1 MVATALSTDL
11 YELTMMAGY
20 HAAGLMVPATFE
32 LSVRALPPNRSF
44 LVAAGLE
51 QALEYLET
59 LRFQPEDIDHLRGLP
74 NLQGVGPEFFN
85 DYLPGFR
92 FTGDAWAVP
101 EGTPV
106 FPPEPMLRVTAPLP
120 EAQVVET
127 ALMAWM
133 MFQTSVASRAA
144 RMVEAASGR
153 PVVEF
158 GARRAH
164 GVEAG
169 LLAARAAFL
178 AGCDGTSFFEAGR
191 RFGIPLAGTM
201 AHSWVLAFGDEA
213 SAFGSYA
220 GVFGDRAVLLL
231 DTYDTLAAARHV
243 AASGLRP
250 DAVRL
255 DSGDIVSLS
264 RAVREILDAAEL
276 QDTRIFATGDLD
288 EWRIA
293 EIVAAGAPVDAF
305 GVGTALSTSSDA
317 PALGGVYKLVEIER
331 AGALTGIMKLSP
343 GKHTVPGRKQVWR
356 VVRDG
361 AAVKDVIGL
370 ADEAGPSGGRPLLT
384 WVMKGGRREALEQPM
399 YELRAQCR
407 AAVAELPRDLRRL
420 SDSVP
425 YTVQFS
431 DALETMIERL
441 STAAR
446 ER

>member
-20 HAAGLMVPATFE
+20 HAAGLMVLATFE

-59 LRFQPEDIDHLRGLP
+59 LRFQPEDIDYLRDLP

-85 DYLPGFR
+85 DYLRGFR

-164 GVEAG
+164 GVGAG

-178 AGCDGTSFFEAGR
+178 AGCDGTSFVEAGR

-264 RAVREILDAAEL
+264 RAVRAILDAAGL

-331 AGALTGIMKLSP
+331 AGAAVATMKLSP
-343 GKHTVPGRKQVWR
+343 RKYSYPGRKQIWR
-356 VVRDG
+356 VFENGIAVGDVLALGNESG
-361 AAVKDVIGL
+361 A
-370 ADEAGPSGGRPLLT
+370 PGGQPLLRR
-384 WVMKGGRREALEQPM
+384 VMSGGRRELLPQSIH
-399 YELRAQCR
+399 ELRAR
-407 AAVAELPRDLRRL
+407 RGAAVSQLPASIRTLQNSARYPVSFTQALEASIDRL
-420 SDSVP
+420 SRSAG
-425 YTVQFS
+425 S
-431 DALETMIERL
+431 G
-441 STAAR
+441 
-446 ER
+446 

>member
-20 HAAGLMVPATFE
+20 HAAGLTIPATFE
-32 LSVRALPPNRSF
+32 LSVRALPPTRSF

-51 QALEYLET
+51 QVLEYMET
-59 LRFQPEDIDHLRGLP
+59 LRFRPGDIDYLRGLP
-74 NLQGVGPEFFN
+74 NLQGVSPEFF
-85 DYLPGFR
+85 DEYLPRFR
-92 FTGDAWAVP
+92 FSGEVWAVP

-106 FPPEPMLRVTAPLP
+106 FPPEPLLSVTAPLP

-133 MFQTSVASRAA
+133 MFQTSVASRAV
-144 RMVEAASGR
+144 RIVDAASGR
-153 PVVEF
+153 PVIEF

-178 AGCDGTSFFEAGR
+178 AGCDGTSFVEAGR

-201 AHSWVLAFGDEA
+201 GHSWVLAFGDEA

-220 GVFGDRAVLLL
+220 GVFGERAVLLL
-231 DTYDTLAAARHV
+231 DTYDTLTAAKRV
-243 AASGLRP
+243 ATSGLRP

-264 RAVREILDAAEL
+264 RAVREILDAAGL
-276 QDTRIFATGDLD
+276 HATRIFATGDLD

-293 EIVAAGAPVDAF
+293 EIVTAGAPVDAF

-331 AGALTGIMKLSP
+331 AGATTGIMKFSP
-343 GKHTVPGRKQVWR
+343 GKHTLPGRKQVWR
-356 VVRDG
+356 VVRG
-361 AAVKDVIGL
+361 GTAIEDVIAL
-370 ADEAGPSGGRPLLT
+370 ADDAGPSGARPLLT
-384 WVMKGGRREALEQPM
+384 RVLKDGKREVPPPPM
-399 YELRAQCR
+399 HEVRARCR
-407 AAVAELPRDLRRL
+407 AAVAELPHDVRRL
-420 SDSVP
+420 HQPRGYPVHLSD
-425 YTVQFS
+425 T
-431 DALETMIERL
+431 LKTMIDRL
-441 STAAR
+441 AKPKR
-446 ER
+446 

>member
-1 MVATALSTDL
+1 MAATALSTDL

-51 QALEYLET
+51 QVLEYLET
-59 LRFQPEDIDHLRGLP
+59 LRFQSEDIDYLRGLP
-74 NLQGVGPEFFN
+74 NLQGVRPEFFD
-85 DYLPGFR
+85 DYLPAFR
-92 FTGDAWAVP
+92 FTGDVWAVP

-120 EAQVVET
+120 EVQVAET
-127 ALMAWM
+127 AVMAWM
-133 MFQTSVASRAA
+133 TFQTSVASRAA

-178 AGCDGTSFFEAGR
+178 AGCDGTSFVDAGR

-201 AHSWVLAFGDEA
+201 AHSWMLAFGDEA
-213 SAFGSYA
+213 TAFGTYA

-231 DTYDTLAAARHV
+231 DTYDTLTAAKRV
-243 AASGLRP
+243 AASRLRP

-264 RAVREILDAAEL
+264 RAVREILDAAGL
-276 QDTRIFATGDLD
+276 QDTRIFATGELD

-331 AGALTGIMKLSP
+331 AGALTGIMKFSP
-343 GKHTVPGRKQVWR
+343 GKHTLPGRKQVWR

-361 AAVKDVIGL
+361 AAVKDVIAL

-384 WVMKGGRREALEQPM
+384 RVMKDGRRDGPPQPIH
-399 YELRAQCR
+399 ELRAYCR
-407 AAVAELPRDLRRL
+407 AAVAELPDDLRRL
-420 SDSVP
+420 ADSVP
-425 YTVQFS
+425 YSVQFS
-431 DALETMIERL
+431 DGLTTMIERL
-441 STAAR
+441 STAGR

>member
-1 MVATALSTDL
+1 
-11 YELTMMAGY
+11 
-20 HAAGLMVPATFE
+20 
-32 LSVRALPPNRSF
+32 
-44 LVAAGLE
+44 
-51 QALEYLET
+51 
-59 LRFQPEDIDHLRGLP
+59 
-74 NLQGVGPEFFN
+74 
-85 DYLPGFR
+85 
-92 FTGDAWAVP
+92 
-101 EGTPV
+101 
-106 FPPEPMLRVTAPLP
+106 MLRVTAPLP

-127 ALMAWM
+127 ALMASM

-178 AGCDGTSFFEAGR
+178 AGCDGTSFVDAGR

-213 SAFGSYA
+213 TAFGSYA

-231 DTYDTLAAARHV
+231 DTYDTLTAAKRV

-264 RAVREILDAAEL
+264 RAVREILDAAGL
-276 QDTRIFATGDLD
+276 GATRIFATGDLD

-343 GKHTVPGRKQVWR
+343 GKHTFPGRKQVWR

-361 AAVKDVIGL
+361 AAVKDVIAL

-384 WVMKGGRREALEQPM
+384 RVMKDGRREGPRQPIH
-399 YELRAQCR
+399 ELRAHCR
-407 AAVAELPRDLRRL
+407 AAVAELPHDLRRPG
-420 SDSVP
+420 DSVP
-425 YTVQFS
+425 YSVQFS
-431 DALETMIERL
+431 DALTTMIERL
-441 STAAR
+441 STAGY
-446 ER
+446 